1 MGYCKQL
8 SLTCSGFQNVFTLT
22 TLFRFNL
29 PFSLFFYFHFSLLL
43 PHSENH
49 LPAQVSR
56 MSLPWQLWPPGPISP
71 GGNRDIYDIMRKTTG
86 PHKDDKIQIT
96 FLTNAC
102 LGRWREFVP
111 NVISTFSDFPHPGC
125 PCRPSS
131 PKGMY
136 DTPGKFADFNFPRI
150 EWKIK
155 LWHTYRERTRWQTFG
170 SHRKERV
177 NPISILSTIKRCEQR
192 NYE

>member
-1 MGYCKQL
+1 MYC
-8 SLTCSGFQNVFTLT
+8 SVVP
-22 TLFRFNL
+22 LFWFNF
-29 PFSLFFYFHFSLLL
+29 PFSLFTSQWDTVSNYLW
-43 PHSENH
+43 
-49 LPAQVSR
+49 PAQVSR

-111 NVISTFSDFPHPGC
+111 NVILVFSDFPHPGC

-177 NPISILSTIKRCEQR
+177 NPISILSTIQRCEQR